1 MKFARPWSTTRWSHR
16 LTVVALIAVVAG
28 TAACSTPQSARD
40 LASQG
45 AVAVANAQSEVEG
58 FVDQA
63 QKAYARREA
72 IVQGLA
78 ASNITDVHADLYRAS
93 LSARA
98 GMPNHDTLVKLIKD
112 IADERKTLREKLL
125 GEQQRR
131 SSEISKTFGEPVKV
145 PAESLKTA
153 KKALLGLAEELTP
166 REWLEFAWKYA
177 SDLQA
182 DLKKVKKELDE
193 AAATPP

>member
-1 MKFARPWSTTRWSHR
+1 MKSAKAWSSASWPHR
-16 LTVVALIAVVAG
+16 VTLVSLIAVAAG

-78 ASNITDVHADLYRAS
+78 ASNIADVHADLYRAS

-98 GMPNHDTLVKLIKD
+98 GMPNHDTLVNLIKD
-112 IADERKTLREKLL
+112 IADARKALRVKFLA
-125 GEQQRR
+125 EQQRR
-131 SSEISKTFGEPVKV
+131 ASEISKTFGEPVKV
-145 PAESLKTA
+145 PAESLNTA
-153 KKALLGLAEELTP
+153 KKAFLGLAEELTP
-166 REWLEFAWKYA
+166 KEWLEFAWKYA

-182 DLKKVKKELDE
+182 DLKKVKKELDA
-193 AAATPP
+193 AAATQP